1 MSRLSVITLNKSI
14 LWSKD
19 VALRQ
24 KCRPIDVENAE
35 ELAFAQSLIRE
46 MFITL
51 YTDPSG
57 VALAAPQIGALL
69 QMVVINYEDKDVNE
83 YRIMALINPKIT
95 SLSDE
100 TNEEQ
105 EICLSVSN
113 FSGKVIR
120 SNSVEVEAFD
130 QHGSPIK
137 FTAEGFF
144 ARVVQ
149 HEVDHLSGI
158 LCVDKGEKDK
168 VNYIQEFPERN
179 IEHVMRR
186 LGLKKRD

>member
-1 MSRLSVITLNKSI
+1 MSRLPIITLNKSV

-24 KCRPIDVENAE
+24 KCRPVDVENAE

-57 VALAAPQIGALL
+57 IALAAPQIGVLL
-69 QMVVINYEDKDVNE
+69 QMIVINYDDKDINE
-83 YRIMALINPKIT
+83 YRTMALINPKI
-95 SLSDE
+95 SLLSDE
-100 TNEEQ
+100 INEEQ
-105 EICLSVSN
+105 EICLSVPN
-113 FSGKVIR
+113 FSGKVTR
-120 SNSVEVEAFD
+120 ANSVDVEAFD

-137 FTAEGFF
+137 FTAKGFL

-149 HEVDHLSGI
+149 HEIDHLSGI
-158 LCVDKGEKDK
+158 LCVDRVKQDK

-179 IEHVMRR
+179 IELVMRR
-186 LGLKKRD
+186 LGLKNRN